1 MSTDTMIM
9 GKQAT
14 LSRETASILGV
25 PGTKRYSVHDCWSM
39 LWSVIVESRGPLRKD
54 TAIDTAYVRPPL
66 VTYKG
71 QKSRIHLQSVRSL
84 LHAEVPLHVNLQ
96 HERACTINSPSREIK
111 MESLLSPVMFPHI
124 SVAMANEH
132 TSPPIVMFVHETES
146 EVDELGHSPQF
157 VAIIL

>member
-1 MSTDTMIM
+1 
-9 GKQAT
+9 
-14 LSRETASILGV
+14 
-25 PGTKRYSVHDCWSM
+25 
-39 LWSVIVESRGPLRKD
+39 
-54 TAIDTAYVRPPL
+54 
-66 VTYKG
+66 
-71 QKSRIHLQSVRSL
+71 
-84 LHAEVPLHVNLQ
+84 
-96 HERACTINSPSREIK
+96 